1 MRALIVGGTAGIG
14 LASARRLL
22 RGGAAV
28 VTVAGR
34 DGARGAAALED
45 LRALGEADYLPCDA
59 TDPAQCDALVAG
71 AAERMGGIDVLLSCG
86 GGEPMPRLLRDIP
99 TAEVMADITGTLAPV
114 VQPAR
119 AVLPVMAQQ
128 GSGSVICIASDA
140 GKLATPGEVAIGAA
154 MAGIAM
160 FCRAMAIE
168 VKRQGVR
175 VNCITPSIVRGTPLY
190 DRLMADPFAGK
201 LFAKAETMADLGVAS
216 AEDVAETVAWLA
228 GPGAARVTGQTISV
242 TGGISAI

>member
-1 MRALIVGGTAGIG
+1 MRALIVGGTAGVG
-14 LASARRLL
+14 LASAKRLL
-22 RGGAAV
+22 QGGAAV

-34 DGARGAAALED
+34 NPEKGDAALAA
-45 LRALGEADYLPCDA
+45 LTPLGEATYQRCDA
-59 TDPAQCDALVAG
+59 TDPEECNELVAR
-71 AAERMGGIDVLLSCG
+71 AATQMGGIDVLLSCG
-86 GGEPMPRLLRDIP
+86 GGEPMPRLLANIP
-99 TAEVMADITGTLAPV
+99 TTELMADITGTLAPV

-119 AVLPVMAQQ
+119 AVLPVMADQ
-128 GSGSVICIASDA
+128 GAGSVICIASDA

-201 LFAKAETMADLGVAS
+201 LFAKAETMANLGVAT
-216 AEDVAETVAWLA
+216 AQDIAETVAYLA
-228 GPGAARVTGQTISV
+228 GPGSARVTGQTISV

>member
-22 RGGAAV
+22 EGGAAV

-34 DGARGAAALED
+34 TEARGAEAVAALKPY
-45 LRALGEADYLPCDA
+45 GEASYQQCDA
-59 TDPAQCDALVAG
+59 TDPAQCEELVAR
-71 AAERMGGIDVLLSCG
+71 AAANMGGIDVLLSCG
-86 GGEPMPRLLRDIP
+86 GGDPMPRLLHKIP
-99 TAEVMADITGTLAPV
+99 TDELMGDITGTLAPV
-114 VQPAR
+114 LLPAR
-119 AVLPVMAQQ
+119 AVLPVMAEQ
-128 GSGSVICIASDA
+128 GAGSVILIASDA

-160 FCRAMAIE
+160 FARAMAYE
-168 VKRQGVR
+168 AKRQGVR

-190 DRLMADPFAGK
+190 DKLMADSFAGK
-201 LFAKAETMADLGVAS
+201 LFSKAETLADLGVAT
-216 AEDVAETVAWLA
+216 AEDIAETVAYLA
-228 GPGAARVTGQTISV
+228 GPGSARVTGQVISV